1 MKDMDLGLKG
11 LRVVVTAGAGGIG
24 LEIVNAFLEE
34 GARVHICDVAEGRIA
49 ETVGQSPNLS
59 GSVCDVSDRQAVSSL
74 FSEAIAKLGGIDCLV
89 NNAGIAGPTGRVDEI
104 QPDEWDKTLS
114 VNCTGQFNC
123 VRMAVP
129 HLLKS
134 SNPSIINVSSAAG
147 KFGFQYRSP
156 YAASKWAVIGLTK
169 SLSMEL
175 GQFGVR
181 VNAVLPGIVA
191 GERQDAV
198 LMQKA
203 VAKGITLDEMKKVA
217 LAQVSI
223 KEMISPC
230 QIADAILCLSSL
242 RFKTVSGQILSIDGD
257 LQALS

>member
-1 MKDMDLGLKG
+1 MDLGLKG
-11 LRVVVTAGAGGIG
+11 LRVIVTAGAGGIG
-24 LEIVNAFLEE
+24 LEIVRAFLEE
-34 GARVHICDVAEGRIA
+34 GARVHICDVEERRITEA
-49 ETVGQSPNLS
+49 VGSNAGLS
-59 GSVCDVSDRQAVSSL
+59 GSVCDVSDREAVSFL
-74 FSEAIAKLGGIDCLV
+74 FSEAASSLGGIDCLV

-104 QPDEWDKTLS
+104 SPEEWDRTLS
-114 VNCTGQFNC
+114 INSTGQFNC

-134 SNPSIINVSSAAG
+134 RNPSIINVSSAAG
-147 KFGFQYRSP
+147 KYGFRYRSP

-175 GQFGVR
+175 GEFGIR

-198 LMQKA
+198 LTQKA
-203 VAKGITLDEMKKVA
+203 AAMGVTLEEMKKIA
-217 LAQVSI
+217 LAQASI
-223 KEMISPC
+223 KEMITPR

-242 RFKTVSGQILSIDGD
+242 RFKTLSGQIVSVDGD